1 MSERPT
7 FDEDGYPTE
16 QTLDAIRTWD
26 YKDWSGLIE
35 FIATAMHRYGV
46 VRKKKSVVE
55 FVTGGWSGNEECL
68 GALRSNVM
76 IFALYWESSHR
87 GGMEVYRLAP

>member
-1 MSERPT
+1 
-7 FDEDGYPTE
+7 
-16 QTLDAIRTWD
+16 
-26 YKDWSGLIE
+26 
-35 FIATAMHRYGV
+35 MHRYGV
-46 VRKKKSVVE
+46 VRKKESVVE
-55 FVTGGWSGNEECL
+55 FVTGGWSGNEDCL